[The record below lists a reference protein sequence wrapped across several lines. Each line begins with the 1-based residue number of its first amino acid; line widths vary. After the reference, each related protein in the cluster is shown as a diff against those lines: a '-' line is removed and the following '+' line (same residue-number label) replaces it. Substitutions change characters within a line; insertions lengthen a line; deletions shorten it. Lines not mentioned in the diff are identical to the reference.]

1 MVTAEKDPI
10 YSRIAAAG
18 ESDSGKT
25 YSMTMLASE
34 IVGLDRT
41 HILDTEN
48 RAKLYRSKFPGVKI
62 IPMSPPFLTEKIGAI
77 LKSIP
82 KGDLLIIDSASLFW
96 DQINIEAAELA
107 PTLNN
112 NTTRVWAKLTPK
124 WDAFKLAIDSSQI
137 HIITTWKMKDSVVH
151 GKNEL
156 VKKVVTRGGGK
167 GLKFDYHLVFMMN
180 EKRQALVMK
189 DNYDL
194 FSDWKEPKMIT
205 AEVGKKIAKWLKE
218 N

>member
-1 MVTAEKDPI
+1 MKNEIDPI
-10 YSRIAAAG
+10 YTRIAVAG

-25 YSMTMLASE
+25 YSMTMLANE

-62 IPMSPPFLTEKIGAI
+62 IPIDPPFDTAKIPSI
-77 LKSIP
+77 LKKIP
-82 KGDLLIIDSASLFW
+82 VGDLLIVDSASLFW
-96 DQINIEAAELA
+96 DQINIEAQELA

-112 NTTRVWAKLTPK
+112 NTTRVWAKMTPK
-124 WDAFKLAIDSSQI
+124 WDAFKLALDTSKL
-137 HIITTWKMKDSVVH
+137 HIITTWKMKDSIVH
-151 GKNEL
+151 GQQQT

-180 EKRQALVMK
+180 EKREAQVMK

-194 FSDWKEPKMIT
+194 FSDWKTPKMIT
-205 AEVGKKIAKWLKE
+205 PEIGKRIAKWLKE